1 MKNRTDDYIAPS
13 GGVHKKY
20 SCICDCGKFV
30 DVLKEHL
37 TSGRQKSCGCLKK
50 ENGTIKHQ
58 EIYTRLYR
66 IWGNMCNRCSNPNN
80 PAWKNYGG
88 RGIFVCDSWKSY
100 ENFRDWANANGY
112 TDKLTIDRINNNLG
126 YNPLN
131 CRWVDDFTQA
141 NNKRNNHIVIY
152 NGQSKTLSEWANYL
166 QIPYKTLYRRL
177 VTLEWDINRAF
188 NQPLRKSPTSRNCVK
203 R

>member
-1 MKNRTDDYIAPS
+1 MKNRTD
-13 GGVHKKY
+13 
-20 SCICDCGKFV
+20 
-30 DVLKEHL
+30 
-37 TSGRQKSCGCLKK
+37 
-50 ENGTIKHQ
+50 
-58 EIYTRLYR
+58 
-66 IWGNMCNRCSNPNN
+66 PNN

-166 QIPYKTLYRRL
+166 QIPYKTLYRRF
-177 VTLEWDINRAF
+177 VTLGWDINRAF
-188 NQPLRKSPTSRNCVK
+188 NQPLRKSRISRNCVK